1 MNHICL
7 KPPFLIESLILLIEK
22 SRFSCRYQKFFV
34 SLHAIC
40 VQGKMQ
46 SLNNTNMADILQTIE
61 HYRSLGIEEQI
72 PNGVVEKVKLNKHL
86 GGTN

>member
-1 MNHICL
+1 
-7 KPPFLIESLILLIEK
+7 
-22 SRFSCRYQKFFV
+22 
-34 SLHAIC
+34 
-40 VQGKMQ
+40 
-46 SLNNTNMADILQTIE
+46 MADILQTIE